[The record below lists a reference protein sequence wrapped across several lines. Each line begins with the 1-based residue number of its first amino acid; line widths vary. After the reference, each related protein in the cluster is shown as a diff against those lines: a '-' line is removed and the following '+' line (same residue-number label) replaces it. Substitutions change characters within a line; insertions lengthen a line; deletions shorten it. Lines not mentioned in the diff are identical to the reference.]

1 MFMHVDRSYEY
12 HVSVSCSAPISMPI
26 VGNQAILCACSVPFA
41 EYVSARLPQQQL
53 AEPEALRAETLK
65 YDTYAC
71 ADVPCTHLFRSTRRG
86 LGPRSSRIRGF
97 ARWHVANLTR
107 DEMQTVRKT
116 PISSRCALAHHLR
129 RRWPDFLR
137 EAGTAHATAAILRVG
152 HTTGAC
158 MFQSRAGMAG
168 FMRSAARVSL
178 TADACAPCAA
188 IVEWEWLMTQV
199 CHILLHSKSG
209 SALRVAKT
217 SKGA

>member
-1 MFMHVDRSYEY
+1 MAKAASDTSIGEEPRHRLLGGVPVAHLPTLRSKQIGL
-12 HVSVSCSAPISMPI
+12 SSLPIHPLL
-26 VGNQAILCACSVPFA
+26 VH
-41 EYVSARLPQQQL
+41 R
-53 AEPEALRAETLK
+53 
-65 YDTYAC
+65 
-71 ADVPCTHLFRSTRRG
+71 HLFRSTRRG

-129 RRWPDFLR
+129 RRWPDLLR

-168 FMRSAARVSL
+168 FIWCCCHSTHSIGLLRPLFTHAATCEKAALSANVRLDGGGLGGRSTMRLPDWPA
-178 TADACAPCAA
+178 T
-188 IVEWEWLMTQV
+188 
-199 CHILLHSKSG
+199 
-209 SALRVAKT
+209 
-217 SKGA
+217 

>member
-1 MFMHVDRSYEY
+1 MRTCGLYLFTYTRFSRQP
-12 HVSVSCSAPISMPI
+12 VSSGVLGWQLSAPAVTPKCHRFCPPSPKRC
-26 VGNQAILCACSVPFA
+26 L
-41 EYVSARLPQQQL
+41 
-53 AEPEALRAETLK
+53 
-65 YDTYAC
+65 
-71 ADVPCTHLFRSTRRG
+71 CTHLFRSTRRG

-152 HTTGAC
+152 HATGAC

-168 FMRSAARVSL
+168 FMRGAARVSL
-178 TADACAPCAA
+178 TADACAACAA
-188 IVEWEWLMTQV
+188 IVETRPQGRPSLPFFT
-199 CHILLHSKSG
+199 
-209 SALRVAKT
+209 T
-217 SKGA
+217 